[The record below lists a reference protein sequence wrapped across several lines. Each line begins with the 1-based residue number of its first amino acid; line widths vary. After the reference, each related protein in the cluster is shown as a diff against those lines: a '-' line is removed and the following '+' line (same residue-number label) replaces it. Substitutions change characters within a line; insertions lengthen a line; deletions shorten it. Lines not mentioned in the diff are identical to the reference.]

1 MAHNVRMRTGLIV
14 ALLLLIPSAGRA
26 GERKP
31 ASPFETDVAFA
42 PVNTIDKLVLAAL
55 RERGIEPANRCSD
68 EVFVRRVHL
77 DVIGTLPRVEEVT
90 RFLDDRARDKRRRL
104 IDDLLARDEFA
115 DYWALKWCDLLRVK
129 AEFPINLWP
138 NAVQAYHRWIH
149 DCIRLNRPYDR
160 MARTMLTASGSNFRE
175 PAVNF
180 WRATQSRDPDALAQA
195 VGVTF
200 MGIRL
205 ERWSKERRA
214 AMALFFSRIAF
225 KRTVEW
231 KEEIVFPSPAPA
243 RSIWTSFPDGSVA
256 RIPGG
261 ADPREVFAGWLIRR
275 DNPWFAPCVV
285 NRIWAWLMGR
295 GIVHEPDD
303 FRPDNPA
310 SNPELLAALS
320 RELVVSGYDLRRIYR
335 LILNS
340 ATYQQSSIPRST
352 HSTTEA
358 EAQFAHYIVR
368 RLDAE
373 VLIDAVCSIT
383 GTHEKY
389 ASPIPEPFTFL
400 PEDDRTIELADG
412 SISSPFLEMFG
423 RPTRDTGLWS
433 ERNNGC
439 TGAQRLFLLN
449 SSDIQRRIERS
460 AKIAAL
466 LRGGRRDPDRAIR
479 AIYLT
484 VLSRH
489 PLPAEIAAL
498 RKYGR
503 AAKLGGKRL
512 ADDLVWAL
520 INSKE
525 FLYAH

>member
-1 MAHNVRMRTGLIV
+1 MRR
-14 ALLLLIPSAGRA
+14 ALLVTLLISVLGSAD
-26 GERKP
+26 ERTLFEADGGF
-31 ASPFETDVAFA
+31 AS
-42 PVNTIDKLVLAAL
+42 VNVIDKAVLASL
-55 RERGIEPANRCSD
+55 NRHGIDPARRCSD

-77 DVIGTLPRVEEVT
+77 DVIGTLPRPEEVV
-90 RFLDDRARDKRRRL
+90 RFLGDRRPDKRRRL
-104 IDDLLARDEFA
+104 IEVLLARDEFA
-115 DYWALKWCDLLRVK
+115 DYWALKWSDLLRVK

-180 WRATQSRDPDALAQA
+180 WRATQSREPSALAHA

-200 MGIRL
+200 MGVRI
-205 ERWSKERRA
+205 ERWPKERRD
-214 AMALFFSRIAF
+214 AMAQFFSRIAF

-243 RSIWTSFPDGSVA
+243 RSVSTAFPDGTGV
-256 RIPGG
+256 RIPGD
-261 ADPREVFAGWLIRR
+261 ADPRKVFADWLIQR

-303 FRPDNPA
+303 FRPDNPP
-310 SNPELLAALS
+310 SNPDLLAALS
-320 RELVVSGYDLRRIYR
+320 KELVVSGYDLRHIYR

-340 ATYQQSSIPRST
+340 ATYQQSSISRTRSRR
-352 HSTTEA
+352 A
-358 EAQFAHYIVR
+358 EPLFAHYIVR

-383 GTHEKY
+383 GTHERY

-412 SISSPFLEMFG
+412 SITSPFLEMFG

-460 AKIAAL
+460 AKLAAL
-466 LRGGRRDPDRAIR
+466 VRGGRRDPDRAIR
-479 AIYLT
+479 SIYLLI
-484 VLSRH
+484 LSRA
-489 PLPAEIAAL
+489 PLPAETAAL

-503 AAKLGGKRL
+503 AARLSGTRL

>member
-1 MAHNVRMRTGLIV
+1 MQRALPVV
-14 ALLLLIPSAGRA
+14 LLLLASAPGRA
-26 GERKP
+26 GERP
-31 ASPFETDVAFA
+31 VVHPFEVESGAAQKNIVDEAVR
-42 PVNTIDKLVLAAL
+42 AAL
-55 RERGIEPANRCSD
+55 LKRGIRPANRCSD
-68 EVFVRRVHL
+68 EVFVRRVYL
-77 DVIGTLPRVEEVT
+77 DVIGTLPKPGEVL
-90 RFLDDRARDKRRRL
+90 RFLDDRGPDKRRRL
-104 IDDLLARDEFA
+104 IEALLARDEFA
-115 DYWALKWCDLLRVK
+115 EYWSLKWCDLLRVK

-149 DCIRLNRPYDR
+149 DSIRLNRPYDR

-180 WRATQSRDPDALAQA
+180 WRAAQSREPVVLAQA
-195 VGVTF
+195 VAVTF
-200 MGIRL
+200 MGTRL
-205 ERWSKERRA
+205 DRWPQARQAEMA
-214 AMALFFSRIAF
+214 AFFSRVAF

-243 RSIWTSFPDGSVA
+243 RSMWAVFPDGTGMLI
-256 RIPGG
+256 RGNT
-261 ADPREVFAGWLIRR
+261 DPRRAFADWLIRR
-275 DNPWFAPCVV
+275 DNAWFAPCVV

-303 FRPDNPA
+303 IRPDNPA

-340 ATYQQSSIPRST
+340 ATYQQSCVPRAT
-352 HSTTEA
+352 HPAA
-358 EAQFAHYIVR
+358 EAQFAHYVVR

-373 VLIDAVCSIT
+373 VLIDAICSIT
-383 GTHEKY
+383 GTNENY

-400 PEDDRTIELADG
+400 PEDDRTIALGDG

-433 ERNNGC
+433 ERGRAT
-439 TGAQRLFLLN
+439 TGAQRLHLLN

-460 AKIAAL
+460 TRLAAV
-466 LRGGRRDPDRAIR
+466 LRNTRRDTDRGVR
-479 AIYLT
+479 ALYLLI
-484 VLSRH
+484 LSRH
-489 PLPAEIAAL
+489 PLPAEMQAVRNYARSSGL
-498 RKYGR
+498 N
-503 AAKLGGKRL
+503 GKQVM
-512 ADDLVWAL
+512 DDLVWTL